1 MTAASQYLKN
11 MNELLVQEFGFPRG
25 SFEIS
30 TINGRI
36 LLVSGKSVDVIQG
49 RKAIPI
55 TNIISPG
62 RQIFF
67 HEEYLLKSERPLF
80 QLDNLSPEEE
90 RMRDWTHEMAVFC
103 WPREDL
109 FKAVNRR
116 LVIESY
122 VKEDR
127 AFTARPIDGEI
138 GAIFKF
144 PVFCLGWPEAVSFGP
159 KVGIVKALGLSI
171 RNFYQRLD
179 SD

>member
-1 MTAASQYLKN
+1 MTATPQYLKKL
-11 MNELLVQEFGFPRG
+11 NELLVQEFGFPKG
-25 SFEIS
+25 PLNIS
-30 TINGRI
+30 TINGQI
-36 LLVSGKSVDVIQG
+36 LLVSDESVDAIKG

-55 TNIISPG
+55 TKIITPG

-127 AFTARPIDGEI
+127 AFTVRPIDDDKGT
-138 GAIFKF
+138 IFKF
-144 PVFCLGWPEAVSFGP
+144 PVFCLGLPEAISFGP
-159 KVGIVKALGLSI
+159 KVSIAKALGLVI
-171 RNFYQRLD
+171 RNFYLRSV